1 MGDSMSQFKV
11 SGLKCGGCAGR
22 LTKVIQQVDA
32 GAIVQIDL
40 EGGDV
45 RVDSA
50 RLAASEIADLIT
62 GAGFGVSA
70 AVL

>member
-1 MGDSMSQFKV
+1 MRQFKV
-11 SGLKCGGCAGR
+11 SGLKCGGCASR

-32 GAIVQIDL
+32 SAVIQIDV
-40 EGGDV
+40 ERGDV

-50 RLAASEIADLIT
+50 CLAPNEIADLIA

-70 AVL
+70 ASL